1 MSKRK
6 PRTLARNHAHRCR
19 RNRHRMRPSIDH
31 LSDREFAVE
40 LQASPDGPGMSLD
53 ARKMALTRLFA
64 NIKQAWRA
72 CPAALCR
79 RRHRCSWNDPTRL
92 IDCAGPP
99 LSAEDLKAARA
110 DFCKTMAL
118 VAAERGL

>member
-6 PRTLARNHAHRCR
+6 SRTPARDTHRSHCR
-19 RNRHRMRPSIDH
+19 RSQRRVRPSIGE
-31 LSDREFAVE
+31 LSDREFAGTPTP
-40 LQASPDGPGMSLD
+40 PDAPPMTGD
-53 ARKMALTRLFA
+53 ERNMAFARLFA

-79 RRHRCSWNDPTRL
+79 RRHRCSWNDPARL